1 MNKSLTAEILPR
13 TLWVVMAVCLYLGQ
27 HLMNSSQKLTDDV
40 LPACLGVSLA
50 SSGFLFW
57 MYVGYYM
64 RHALFDKTLV
74 TGGPFKYIRHP
85 MYDSIYIMLT
95 GAGILFS
102 SGIWFR
108 IMLAFTPIGYLD
120 CKIEEKQMTELYGR
134 KYQEYQ
140 EGTGMFFPKIR
151 GVMKK

>member
-1 MNKSLTAEILPR
+1 MNKNLAAEILPR

-27 HLMNSSQKLTDDV
+27 HLTNSPQKLTDDV

-50 SSGFLFW
+50 SAGFLFW

-74 TGGPFKYIRHP
+74 TGGPFKYMRHP
-85 MYDSIYIMLT
+85 MYVSIYIMLT

-102 SGIWFR
+102 SGIWFM
-108 IMLAFTPIGYLD
+108 IMLAFTPIWYLD
-120 CKIEEKQMTELYGR
+120 CRIEEKQMTGLYGS

-140 EGTGMFFPKIR
+140 ERTGMFFPKIR
-151 GVMKK
+151 EVMRK